1 MSPDVSP
8 TGVGGP
14 STQDPASHPSSS
26 GEPQATQRDSSDS
39 SSRGNP
45 SRTGELDREETVK
58 KLNEAVELLNETA
71 MTLNHDIEF
80 KVVEGEGVVQARVKN
95 EESGELIR
103 AIPSDEILLIRKKID
118 AFLGL
123 FVDTFK

>member
-14 STQDPASHPSSS
+14 PTRDSTSNPSAAREAPA
-26 GEPQATQRDSSDS
+26 AQRDSSDRS
-39 SSRGNP
+39 PRDNP
-45 SRTGELDREETVK
+45 SASGEQRPDETAK
-58 KLNEAVELLNETA
+58 KLRESVDLLNKTA

-80 KVVEGEGVVQARVKN
+80 KVLEGEGIVQARIKN

>member
-8 TGVGGP
+8 AGMGGP
-14 STQDPASHPSSS
+14 TTQDSTSSS
-26 GEPQATQRDSSDS
+26 SAAREAPAAQRDSSERSARDNPAS
-39 SSRGNP
+39 SGNQP
-45 SRTGELDREETVK
+45 GEKTTK
-58 KLNEAVELLNETA
+58 KLREAVDLLNESA

-80 KVVEGEGVVQARVKN
+80 KVLEGEGIVQARIKN
-95 EESGELIR
+95 EENGELIR